1 MRIFVK
7 ICIGLSLISQ
17 LKAFDVQI
25 EKINGD
31 IRIRR
36 GLDETWSAARL
47 GLTLKSMD
55 TILSGEASEVILLL
69 EDGSRFRLGGN
80 AILDI
85 SDLQRI
91 TERQLFLYL
100 MSQKVENLN
109 SPDSSASI
117 HITNVSVVRGTQK
130 RFEGETIRPDGNMDW
145 IREMNGAK
153 ALFAASYFTNAIV
166 KFYKILERYP
176 SMNDGGEV
184 YCYMGQSFE
193 ALKEKGRAFDAYQ
206 NALKRL
212 NDSESDDGIKERKNQ
227 VQEALNR
234 IKSEPAF

>member
-1 MRIFVK
+1 MRIFTK
-7 ICIGLSLISQ
+7 LCIGLILVNQ
-17 LKAFDVQI
+17 MKAFDVQI
-25 EKINGD
+25 EKIKGD

-36 GLDETWSAARL
+36 GLDETWSAARI

-69 EDGSRFRLGGN
+69 DDGSRFRLGGN
-80 AILDI
+80 AILDV
-85 SDLQRI
+85 SDLHRI

-109 SPDSSASI
+109 NPDSSSAI

-130 RFEGETIRPDGNMDW
+130 RFEGEGIRPVGNMDW
-145 IREMNGAK
+145 IRETNGAK
-153 ALFAASYFTNAIV
+153 ALFTAGYFTNAIV

-176 SMNDGGEV
+176 SVNDEGEV
-184 YCYMGQSFE
+184 YYYVGQSFE
-193 ALKEKGRAFDAYQ
+193 ALKEKGRAIDAYQ
-206 NALKRL
+206 NALTRL
-212 NDSESDDGIKERKNQ
+212 NDSESSGEKERKN

-234 IKSEPAF
+234 LKSDPAF